1 MESTM
6 TYEQK
11 AIIRQGLQKVSTD
24 RAGFV
29 RWMIRIFNTK

>member
-1 MESTM
+1 M
-6 TYEQK
+6 TSDQK
-11 AIIRQGLQKVSTD
+11 AIIRKGLRKVSTD